1 MQRKFPSADQ
11 PLNYEHVLFNH
22 LECTSF
28 FVAQGTADLKQMIE
42 IYEQYVIPRTNRFER
57 SLLRRFKLAMKELKE
72 LVNEYYDKMIEKA
85 KNSDRPEV
93 NIQEIEED
101 KDSVLEDL
109 ESVYYKL
116 LLRLLVVLTKRR
128 VEGKEESYIEKEF
141 WDDLFVELIGVVPFS
156 SDVVKEVINY
166 YSESENE
173 LVGEDSLR
181 DTGEAAMEAER

>member
-72 LVNEYYDKMIEKA
+72 LVNEYYDKMIKKA
-85 KNSDRPEV
+85 KNSDRPEM

-109 ESVYYKL
+109 EGIYYKI

-128 VEGKEESYIEKEF
+128 IEEGEQGYTEKEF
-141 WDDLFVELIGVVPFS
+141 WDDLLVELIGVVPFS
-156 SDVVKEVINY
+156 SDVVKEVVNY
-166 YSESENE
+166 YSEDENKV
-173 LVGEDSLR
+173 VGEDSAG
-181 DTGEAAMEAER
+181 DTGEATLDVE